1 MSGAAIREAASGAVV
16 RGAAGQPA
24 GQAAI
29 GAAVQDPGVA
39 ADHGIAT
46 VTGAAPATALARSGA
61 AVPVLVLGGS
71 GFVAGEAL
79 RLLAG
84 HPGLLV
90 AGVVSDSQPGEPVA
104 TAFPHLASA
113 YPGVRFSAIEDLP
126 RLIELAAEVAGDG
139 PAPGSRGGARVGA
152 GGGQETGA
160 TGGAGAGGAQETGAT
175 GGAGAGGGQET
186 GAEGAANAGGGRRAD
201 PTGGGRQADAAGRRR
216 EADAAGAG
224 GGQVAVLCAAPHG
237 AAAKLVDLLLAAAER
252 AGVRLRVVD
261 LSADFRFAAAADYE
275 RVYGH
280 AHGAPDRLPR
290 FRCAL
295 PEHADL
301 AFAQDAALGPLG
313 AIGTGHVGHP
323 GCFPTAVLLAAV
335 PLVRLGWVEPSLH
348 VVAVTGS
355 TGAGRTPSP
364 STHHPAR
371 RSNLFAYNPLAHRHE
386 PEMRALAS
394 AAAGQPVD
402 IHFVPQAGPFAR
414 GIYATLQAR
423 LLRPARAGG
432 DAEQAAAVTADLARF
447 YAAAPFVDV
456 IAEPPRLQD
465 VVGTNRCRISVAV
478 AGDRLVAFSAIDNLT
493 KGAAGGGIQ
502 WLNLLLGLPETA
514 GLTQPGIGWL

>member
-1 MSGAAIREAASGAVV
+1 VSGAAVREAAGGAAALEAAGGKAVGEAAG
-16 RGAAGQPA
+16 GAAG
-24 GQAAI
+24 
-29 GAAVQDPGVA
+29 GAAVGEPVRQELDVA
-39 ADHGIAT
+39 ADSGGAT
-46 VTGAAPATALARSGA
+46 APDAAPETAATRSPA

-71 GFVAGEAL
+71 GYVAGEAL

-84 HPGLLV
+84 HPRLLM
-90 AGVVSDSQPGEPVA
+90 AGVISESQPGQLVA
-104 TAFPHLASA
+104 EAFPHLASA
-113 YPGVRFSAIEDLP
+113 YPGVRFSSIEEVP
-126 RLIELAAEVAGDG
+126 RLIELAAQVAGDG
-139 PAPGSRGGARVGA
+139 
-152 GGGQETGA
+152 GA
-160 TGGAGAGGAQETGAT
+160 TGSGAAGGAERA
-175 GGAGAGGGQET
+175 AGA
-186 GAEGAANAGGGRRAD
+186 
-201 PTGGGRQADAAGRRR
+201 
-216 EADAAGAG
+216 AG
-224 GGQVAVLCAAPHG
+224 GGQVAALCAAPHG
-237 AAAKLVDLLLAAAER
+237 AAAKLVDLLLAAAEG
-252 AGVRLRVVD
+252 AGSRLRVVD

-280 AHGAPDRLPR
+280 AHGAPGRLPR

-301 AFAQDAALGPLG
+301 AFAMSAAGAAPGGEGSALG
-313 AIGTGHVGHP
+313 AEHVGHP

-386 PEMRALAS
+386 PEMRALAA
-394 AAAGQPVD
+394 AAAGQPMV

-423 LLRPARAGG
+423 LLRPAPAGH

-465 VVGTNRCRISVAV
+465 VVGTNRCRIGVAV

-502 WLNLLLGLPETA
+502 WLNRLLGFPETA

>member
-1 MSGAAIREAASGAVV
+1 VSGAAVRETANGSAVREAGILAVREAAGGTVARAPAGGVAVRAPAASAVV
-16 RGAAGQPA
+16 RAPA
-24 GQAAI
+24 G
-29 GAAVQDPGVA
+29 GAAVRAPAASAVVRAPAGGAAVRAPAGGAAMVQELGVA
-39 ADHGIAT
+39 ADSGGAT
-46 VTGAAPATALARSGA
+46 APGAAPRTVTANSGA

-71 GFVAGEAL
+71 GYVAGEAL

-84 HPGLLV
+84 HPRLVV
-90 AGVVSDSQPGEPVA
+90 AGVVSESQPGQLVA
-104 TAFPHLASA
+104 EAFPHLASA
-113 YPGVRFSAIEDLP
+113 YPGARFSAIEDVP

-139 PAPGSRGGARVGA
+139 GA
-152 GGGQETGA
+152 GGHGA
-160 TGGAGAGGAQETGAT
+160 AGGAGWEADGERA
-175 GGAGAGGGQET
+175 AGA
-186 GAEGAANAGGGRRAD
+186 
-201 PTGGGRQADAAGRRR
+201 
-216 EADAAGAG
+216 AG
-224 GGQVAVLCAAPHG
+224 GGQVAALCAAPHG
-237 AAAKLVDLLLAAAER
+237 ASAKLVDLLLAAAEG
-252 AGVRLRVVD
+252 AGPRLRVVD

-280 AHGAPDRLPR
+280 AHGAPGRLPR

-295 PEHADL
+295 PEHAEL
-301 AFAQDAALGPLG
+301 AFALG
-313 AIGTGHVGHP
+313 AEHVGHP

-386 PEMRALAS
+386 PEMRALAT
-394 AAAGQPVD
+394 AAAGQPVV

-414 GIYATLQAR
+414 GIYATVQAR
-423 LLRPARAGG
+423 LLQPAPAGR
-432 DAEQAAAVTADLARF
+432 DVEQAAAVAADLARF

-465 VVGTNRCRISVAV
+465 VVGTNRCRIGVAV

-502 WLNLLLGLPETA
+502 WLNRLLGFPETA

>member
-1 MSGAAIREAASGAVV
+1 
-16 RGAAGQPA
+16 
-24 GQAAI
+24 
-29 GAAVQDPGVA
+29 
-39 ADHGIAT
+39 
-46 VTGAAPATALARSGA
+46 
-61 AVPVLVLGGS
+61 LVLGGS
-71 GFVAGEAL
+71 GYVAGEVL

-84 HPGLLV
+84 HPRLLM
-90 AGVVSDSQPGEPVA
+90 AGAVSESQPGQTIA
-104 TAFPHLASA
+104 AAFPHLASA
-113 YPGVRFSAIEDLP
+113 YPGVRFSALEDVP
-126 RLIELAAEVAGDG
+126 RLIELAAEA
-139 PAPGSRGGARVGA
+139 
-152 GGGQETGA
+152 
-160 TGGAGAGGAQETGAT
+160 
-175 GGAGAGGGQET
+175 
-186 GAEGAANAGGGRRAD
+186 AEAA
-201 PTGGGRQADAAGRRR
+201 
-216 EADAAGAG
+216 EAAGAG
-224 GGQVAVLCAAPHG
+224 EGAASGEEDAAGTAGTAAARGRQVAVLSAAPHG
-237 AAAKLVDLLLAAAER
+237 AAAKLVDQVLAAAER

-275 RVYGH
+275 RIYGH
-280 AHGAPDRLPR
+280 AHGAPGRLPR

-301 AFAQDAALGPLG
+301 AFPASVGSAASLAG
-313 AIGTGHVGHP
+313 AAGLAGATAGIDHIGHP

-335 PLVRLGWVEPSLH
+335 PLVRLGWIEPSLH

-371 RSNLFAYNPLAHRHE
+371 RSNLFAYSPLAHRHE
-386 PEMRALAS
+386 PEMRALAA
-394 AAAGQPVD
+394 AAAGQEVA

-423 LLRPARAGG
+423 LVRP
-432 DAEQAAAVTADLARF
+432 AEQAAAVTGDLASF

-465 VVGTNRCRISVAV
+465 VVGTNRCRIGVAV

-502 WLNLLLGLPETA
+502 WLNRLLGFPETA